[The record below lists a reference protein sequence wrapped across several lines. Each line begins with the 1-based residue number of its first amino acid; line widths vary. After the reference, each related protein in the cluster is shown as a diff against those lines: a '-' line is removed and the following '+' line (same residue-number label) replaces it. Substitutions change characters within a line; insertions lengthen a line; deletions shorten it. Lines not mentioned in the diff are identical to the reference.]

1 MHFWDQV
8 GSWFAQG
15 THWTGTSGLLHLF
28 VAQVELS
35 LAVVGAAL
43 GVGGGIGLIV
53 GHFGRGGLLTVNG
66 ANAARAVPTLGL
78 LTLLA
83 IVPAIGLS
91 WTGFLASFLA
101 LGALAIPPILTNTY
115 VGVREVDPEAKDAA
129 KGMGLGHL
137 QMMGRVELPL
147 ALPSILAGA
156 RVAAVEVV
164 ATSTL
169 AAYVGYSDL
178 GTVLLRGLATNTPV
192 TAFCG
197 ALAVAVT
204 AALVAVAFGLLQRLL
219 TPAPLRAAVPGL
231 LRAGTRGAGASI

>member
-1 MHFWDQV
+1 MHFWNEV
-8 GSWFAQG
+8 GSWFGQS
-15 THWTGTSGLLHLF
+15 THWTGTTGLLHLF

-35 LAVVGAAL
+35 LAVVAAAL
-43 GVGGGIGLIV
+43 TIGGVIGVVV
-53 GHFGRGGLLTVNG
+53 GHFGRGGLVAVNA
-66 ANAARAVPTLGL
+66 ANAARAIPTLGL

-101 LGALAIPPILTNTY
+101 LAALAIPPILTNTY
-115 VGVREVDPEAKDAA
+115 VGVRAVDADARDAA
-129 KGMGLGHL
+129 RGMGLGNL
-137 QMMGRVELPL
+137 QMMARVEVPL

-156 RVAAVEVV
+156 RVAAIEVV

-178 GTVLLRGLATNTPV
+178 GTILFKGLATNTSV

-197 ALAVAVT
+197 AVAVGVT
-204 AALVAVAFGLLQRLL
+204 AGLVAVAFGLLQRLL
-219 TPAPLRAAVPGL
+219 TPAPLRVATPSL
-231 LRAGTRGAGASI
+231 LRAGTRRAGASL